1 MHFDITIFGTIL
13 CRHFL
18 CQTHISNFAADESS
32 LVSCSQVPLRDL
44 TLTCCPWTW
53 PETWTYRFYA
63 VTSVWIFQC
72 LPAHCALHT
81 ADRFR
86 AFVLFSLAISSYTEP
101 SPVST
106 DKYFCCC
113 FLWTHRLH
121 SEIMLSVEEWN
132 RCLLATEFVS
142 ILEQS
147 FVPDSLSECSSNGC
161 NCAAKEQRSLFQKKM
176 GI

>member
-101 SPVST
+101 SLVST
-106 DKYFCCC
+106 DKYFCCFFALNAQITQWNNAVGRGMKQMFVGNWIC
-113 FLWTHRLH
+113 FNTGTKFCSRLAFRVQFKR
-121 SEIMLSVEEWN
+121 L
-132 RCLLATEFVS
+132 
-142 ILEQS
+142 
-147 FVPDSLSECSSNGC
+147 
-161 NCAAKEQRSLFQKKM
+161 
-176 GI
+176 